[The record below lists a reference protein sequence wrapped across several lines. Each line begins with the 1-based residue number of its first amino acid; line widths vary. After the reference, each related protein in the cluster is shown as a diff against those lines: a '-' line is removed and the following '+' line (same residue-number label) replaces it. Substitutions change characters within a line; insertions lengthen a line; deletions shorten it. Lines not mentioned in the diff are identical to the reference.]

1 MRAAP
6 ESRSGNGLATG
17 TPDLQSRGIDLNSAG
32 FLNPIATNMRVKIGG
47 AIAQRGELL
56 RESINF
62 SGF

>member
-1 MRAAP
+1 MP
-6 ESRSGNGLATG
+6 ESPCGKGFAAQARN
-17 TPDLQSRGIDLNSAG
+17 LQPNGIDLNSAK

>member
-1 MRAAP
+1 MP
-6 ESRSGNGLATG
+6 ESRSGNAFAAGI
-17 TPDLQSRGIDLNSAG
+17 PDLQPKGIDLNSAA
-32 FLNPIATNMRVKIGG
+32 FLNPIATNMRVKIGR